1 MCRSTLMH
9 CGIIISHQRYLNKSA
24 FSLLRWLLHGAPAAR
39 RLQRAR
45 SCRSMSPARR
55 ALSSKPAARRRCCR
69 SMGQTDRPTDGQ
81 TDARPLHK
89 PCSAY
94 WGSTVSTDDRPTQQL
109 DHHEH
114 HQPDSTYYL
123 PRMGQRSIA
132 MSMSV
137 RLCPR
142 LSVYYA
148 GSVNNIAV
156 SHWTLETDDTTV
168 HVMTSRESIV

>member
-1 MCRSTLMH
+1 MLD
-9 CGIIISHQRYLNKSA
+9 RYINHVP
-24 FSLLRWLLHGAPAAR
+24 RTEAR
-39 RLQRAR
+39 R
-45 SCRSMSPARR
+45 
-55 ALSSKPAARRRCCR
+55 
-69 SMGQTDRPTDGQ
+69 
-81 TDARPLHK
+81 
-89 PCSAY
+89 Y
-94 WGSTVSTDDRPTQQL
+94 RPTQQL

-123 PRMGQRSIA
+123 PRVGQRSIA

-156 SHWTLETDDTTV
+156 SH
-168 HVMTSRESIV
+168 